1 MSVND
6 MQSVYGGEAAIDSG
20 TLPEVTVTASKDK
33 FYNHLTALMLNGDS
47 MEAIYLFSG
56 HYSTKA
62 NIQ

>member
-1 MSVND
+1 MAVRL
-6 MQSVYGGEAAIDSG
+6 QSMVV
-20 TLPEVTVTASKDK
+20 PEVTVTASKDK

-47 MEAIYLFSG
+47 MEAIYLFLG